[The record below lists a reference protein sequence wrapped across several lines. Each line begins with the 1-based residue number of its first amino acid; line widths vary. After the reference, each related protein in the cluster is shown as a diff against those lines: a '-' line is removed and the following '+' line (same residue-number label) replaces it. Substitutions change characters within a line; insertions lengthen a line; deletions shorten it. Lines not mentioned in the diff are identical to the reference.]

1 MISITIRITHSGR
14 ISIMLLRHI
23 RRSVSCIPAVI
34 VAAGLSLSAVAGV
47 HAEDLS
53 PWKGNWVSA
62 VSLLNTPAVDSD
74 LQPAYEEQ
82 GKKDGITAQE
92 WKTNKLSK
100 WNTAIKGMTVDDNT
114 ITFTL
119 GDGSQV
125 TGKYTYAGAVTTTY
139 GEHELQ
145 WSKFTSEDEGAWRAV
160 MLMQPEISEDHTALT
175 HFHFRYGNDGFEPL
189 QDATV
194 FPTMVAPDTTAA
206 QFAADFAE

>member
-1 MISITIRITHSGR
+1 MIIILTCISHSGR
-14 ISIMLLRHI
+14 ICIMLLRHI
-23 RRSVSCIPAVI
+23 RRSVSFIPAI
-34 VAAGLSLSAVAGV
+34 LVAAGLSLSAVAGV
-47 HAEDLS
+47 HAEDLT
-53 PWKGNWVSA
+53 PWKGEWVSA
-62 VSLLNTPAVDSD
+62 VSLLNTSAVDSE
-74 LQPAYEEQ
+74 LQSAYEEQ
-82 GKKDGITAQE
+82 GKKDGISAQK
-92 WKTNKLSK
+92 WKANKLSK
-100 WNTAIKGMTVDDNT
+100 WNTSIKGMTVDDNT

-125 TGKYTYAGAVTTTY
+125 TGKYTYVGAVTTH

-206 QFAADFAE
+206 QFAADFTE

>member
-23 RRSVSCIPAVI
+23 RRSVSFIPAII
-34 VAAGLSLSAVAGV
+34 VAAGISLSAVAGV
-47 HAEDLS
+47 HAEDLTS
-53 PWKGNWVSA
+53 WKGNWVSA

-100 WNTAIKGMTVDDNT
+100 WNTAIKGMTVDDDT

-119 GDGSQV
+119 GNGSQV

-139 GEHELQ
+139 GEHKLQ
-145 WSKFTSEDEGAWRAV
+145 WSKFTSEDEGVWHAV

-175 HFHFRYGNDGFEPL
+175 HFHFRYGNEGFEPL

>member
-1 MISITIRITHSGR
+1 
-14 ISIMLLRHI
+14 MLLRHI

-47 HAEDLS
+47 HAEDLT

-160 MLMQPEISEDHTALT
+160 MLMQPEMSEDHTALT

>member
-1 MISITIRITHSGR
+1 
-14 ISIMLLRHI
+14 MLLRHI

-92 WKTNKLSK
+92 WRTNKLSK

>member
-1 MISITIRITHSGR
+1 
-14 ISIMLLRHI
+14 MLPRCL
-23 RRSVSCIPAVI
+23 RRSVSFIPAAL
-34 VAAGLSLSAVAGV
+34 VAAGLSLSAIAGV
-47 HAEDLS
+47 HAEDLT
-53 PWKGNWVSA
+53 PWKGEWVSA
-62 VSLLNTPAVDSD
+62 VSLLNTPAMDD
-74 LQPAYEEQ
+74 ELQSAYEEQ
-82 GKKDGITAQE
+82 GKKDGISAQD
-92 WKTNKLSK
+92 WKEKKLSK

-145 WSKFTSEDEGAWRAV
+145 WSKFTSEDEGVWHAV
-160 MLMQPEISEDHTALT
+160 MLMPPEVSEDHTALT
-175 HFHFRYGNDGFEPL
+175 HFHFRYGNDGFEAL
-189 QDATV
+189 QNASV

>member
-23 RRSVSCIPAVI
+23 RRSVSCIPAII

-139 GEHELQ
+139 GEHKLQ

-175 HFHFRYGNDGFEPL
+175 HFHFRYGNEGFEPL

>member
-1 MISITIRITHSGR
+1 
-14 ISIMLLRHI
+14 MLLHHI
-23 RRSVSCIPAVI
+23 RRSVSFIPAII
-34 VAAGLSLSAVAGV
+34 VAAGLSLNAVAGV
-47 HAEDLS
+47 HAEDLT
-53 PWKGNWVSA
+53 PWKGYWVSA

-74 LQPAYEEQ
+74 LQSAYEEQ

-100 WNTAIKGMTVDDNT
+100 WNTAIKSMTVDNDV

-145 WSKFTSEDEGAWRAV
+145 WSKFTSEDEGVWHSV

-175 HFHFRYGNDGFEPL
+175 HFHLRYGNDGFEPL
-189 QDATV
+189 QDANV

-206 QFAADFAE
+206 QFATDFAE

>member
-23 RRSVSCIPAVI
+23 RRSVSCIPAII
-34 VAAGLSLSAVAGV
+34 VAAGISLSAVAGV
-47 HAEDLS
+47 HAEDLTS
-53 PWKGNWVSA
+53 WKGNWVSA

-175 HFHFRYGNDGFEPL
+175 HFHFRYGNEGFEPL

>member
-23 RRSVSCIPAVI
+23 RRSVSCIPAII
-34 VAAGLSLSAVAGV
+34 VAAGISLSAVAGV
-47 HAEDLS
+47 HAEDLTS
-53 PWKGNWVSA
+53 WKGNWVSA

-139 GEHELQ
+139 GEHKLQ
-145 WSKFTSEDEGAWRAV
+145 WSKFTSEDEGVWHAV

>member
-160 MLMQPEISEDHTALT
+160 MLMQPEMSEDHTALT

>member
-1 MISITIRITHSGR
+1 
-14 ISIMLLRHI
+14 MLLRHI
-23 RRSVSCIPAVI
+23 RRSMSCIPAVI

-47 HAEDLS
+47 HAEDLT

-160 MLMQPEISEDHTALT
+160 MLMQPEMSEDHTALT

>member
-23 RRSVSCIPAVI
+23 RRSVSFIPAVI

-47 HAEDLS
+47 HAEDLT

-189 QDATV
+189 QDAPV

>member
-1 MISITIRITHSGR
+1 
-14 ISIMLLRHI
+14 MLLRHI

-160 MLMQPEISEDHTALT
+160 MLMQPEMSEDHTALT

>member
-1 MISITIRITHSGR
+1 
-14 ISIMLLRHI
+14 MLLRHI
-23 RRSVSCIPAVI
+23 RCSWSFIPAVL
-34 VAAGLSLSAVAGV
+34 VAVGLSLSAVV

-53 PWKGNWVSA
+53 SWKGSWVSA
-62 VSLLNTPAVDSD
+62 VSLLNTPDVNNDLRTAYD
-74 LQPAYEEQ
+74 LQS
-82 GKKDGITAQE
+82 KKDGISAQK
-92 WKTNKLSK
+92 WKANKLSK
-100 WNTAIKGMTVDDNT
+100 WNTAIKGMAVDDNV

-119 GDGSQV
+119 SDGSQV
-125 TGKYTYAGAVTTTY
+125 TGKYTYAGSATTTY

-145 WSKFTSEDEGAWRAV
+145 WSKFTSEDEGAWHAV
-160 MLMQPEISEDHTALT
+160 MLMSPEVSEDRTALT

>member
-1 MISITIRITHSGR
+1 
-14 ISIMLLRHI
+14 MLLRHI

>member
-23 RRSVSCIPAVI
+23 RRSVSCIPAII

-47 HAEDLS
+47 HAEDLTS
-53 PWKGNWVSA
+53 WKGNWVSA

-139 GEHELQ
+139 GEHKLQ

-175 HFHFRYGNDGFEPL
+175 HFHFRYGNEGFEPL

>member
-1 MISITIRITHSGR
+1 
-14 ISIMLLRHI
+14 MLLRHI
-23 RRSVSCIPAVI
+23 RRFVFFLPAVI

-47 HAEDLS
+47 HAEDLT

-82 GKKDGITAQE
+82 GKKDGISAQE

-100 WNTAIKGMTVDDNT
+100 WNTAIKGMTVDDDT

-175 HFHFRYGNDGFEPL
+175 HFHFRYGNEGFEPL
-189 QDATV
+189 QDAPV

>member
-1 MISITIRITHSGR
+1 
-14 ISIMLLRHI
+14 MLLRHI
-23 RRSVSCIPAVI
+23 RRFVSFIPAII

-139 GEHELQ
+139 GEHKLQ
-145 WSKFTSEDEGAWRAV
+145 WSKFTSEDEGVWHAV

-175 HFHFRYGNDGFEPL
+175 HFHFRYGNEGFEPL

>member
-1 MISITIRITHSGR
+1 
-14 ISIMLLRHI
+14 MLLRHI
-23 RRSVSCIPAVI
+23 RRSVSIIPAI
-34 VAAGLSLSAVAGV
+34 LVAAGLSFSAVANV
-47 HAEDLS
+47 HAEDLT
-53 PWKGNWVSA
+53 PWEGEWVSA
-62 VSLLNTPAVDSD
+62 VSLLNASAVDSE
-74 LQPAYEEQ
+74 LQSAYEEQ
-82 GKKDGITAQE
+82 GKKDGISAQE
-92 WKTNKLSK
+92 WKTTKFSK

-125 TGKYTYAGAVTTTY
+125 TGKYTYVGAVTTTH

-160 MLMQPEISEDHTALT
+160 MLMRPEISEDHTALT

>member
-1 MISITIRITHSGR
+1 
-14 ISIMLLRHI
+14 MLLRHI
-23 RRSVSCIPAVI
+23 RRSVPFIPAVI
-34 VAAGLSLSAVAGV
+34 VAAGLSLSAVADV

-53 PWKGNWVSA
+53 LWKGNWVSA

-125 TGKYTYAGAVTTTY
+125 TGKYIYAGAVTTTY

-194 FPTMVAPDTTAA
+194 FPTMVVPDTTAA

>member
-1 MISITIRITHSGR
+1 
-14 ISIMLLRHI
+14 MLLRLRHI
-23 RRSVSCIPAVI
+23 RRSVFFIPAVI
-34 VAAGLSLSAVAGV
+34 VAAGLSLSAVAVAGV
-47 HAEDLS
+47 HAEDLT

-82 GKKDGITAQE
+82 GKKDGISAQE

-100 WNTAIKGMTVDDNT
+100 WNTAIKGMTVDDDT

-175 HFHFRYGNDGFEPL
+175 HFHFRYGNEGFEPL
-189 QDATV
+189 QDAPV

>member
-23 RRSVSCIPAVI
+23 RLIPAVI

-47 HAEDLS
+47 HAEDLT

-119 GDGSQV
+119 GGGSQV

-145 WSKFTSEDEGAWRAV
+145 WSKFTSEDEGVWHAV
-160 MLMQPEISEDHTALT
+160 MLMQPEVSEDHT
-175 HFHFRYGNDGFEPL
+175 
-189 QDATV
+189 
-194 FPTMVAPDTTAA
+194 
-206 QFAADFAE
+206 

>member
-1 MISITIRITHSGR
+1 
-14 ISIMLLRHI
+14 MLLRHI
-23 RRSVSCIPAVI
+23 RRSVSCIPAII
-34 VAAGLSLSAVAGV
+34 VAAGISLSAVAGV
-47 HAEDLS
+47 HAEDLTS
-53 PWKGNWVSA
+53 WKGNWVSA

-139 GEHELQ
+139 GEHKLQ
-145 WSKFTSEDEGAWRAV
+145 WSKFTSEDEGVWHAV

>member
-1 MISITIRITHSGR
+1 
-14 ISIMLLRHI
+14 MLLRHI
-23 RRSVSCIPAVI
+23 RRFVSFIPTII

-47 HAEDLS
+47 HAEDLT
-53 PWKGNWVSA
+53 PWKGSWVSA

-74 LQPAYEEQ
+74 LQAAYELQ

-92 WKTNKLSK
+92 WKTTKLSK

-114 ITFTL
+114 ITFTP

-125 TGKYTYAGAVTTTY
+125 TGKYTYVGAVTTTH

-189 QDATV
+189 QDASV

>member
-1 MISITIRITHSGR
+1 MITILIFIPQSGR
-14 ISIMLLRHI
+14 SCIMLLRHI
-23 RRSVSCIPAVI
+23 RHSVSFIPAVL

-47 HAEDLS
+47 HAEDLT
-53 PWKGNWVSA
+53 PWKGEWVSA
-62 VSLLNTPAVDSD
+62 VSLLNTPVVNSE
-74 LQPAYEEQ
+74 LQSAYEEQ
-82 GKKDGITAQE
+82 GKKDDISAQE

-100 WNTAIKGMTVDDNT
+100 WNTAIKGMKVDDND

-125 TGKYTYAGAVTTTY
+125 AGKYTYAGSVTTTC

-145 WSKFTSEDEGAWRAV
+145 WSKFTSEDEGAWRDV
-160 MLMQPEISEDHTALT
+160 MLMTPEVSEDHSALT
-175 HFHFRYGNDGFEPL
+175 HFHFRYGNDGFEAL
-189 QDATV
+189 QEADV

>member
-23 RRSVSCIPAVI
+23 RRSVSFIPAVI
-34 VAAGLSLSAVAGV
+34 VAAGLSLSAIAGV

-160 MLMQPEISEDHTALT
+160 MLMQPAISEDHTALT